1 MREIYVGR
9 DGDWNCHALS
19 FSPLPLAA
27 PLDNHNVTVQENPL
41 VSRLP
46 SNKQSYFFDYE
57 QYAIEIVQKNT
68 SKAEKVKKKT
78 SAGYHDEPP
87 KKGQKTPKA

>member
-1 MREIYVGR
+1 VREIYVGR

-68 SKAEKVKKKT
+68 SKAEKVKKKN
-78 SAGYHDEPP
+78 
-87 KKGQKTPKA
+87 